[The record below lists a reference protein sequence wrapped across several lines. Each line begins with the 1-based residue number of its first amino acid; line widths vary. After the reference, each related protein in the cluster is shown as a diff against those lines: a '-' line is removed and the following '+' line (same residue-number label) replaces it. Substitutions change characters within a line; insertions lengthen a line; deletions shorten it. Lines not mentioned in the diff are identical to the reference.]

1 MAKGG
6 LLKVVTI
13 SSGKGGVGK
22 TNVVAN
28 LAIAL
33 AKIGR
38 RVMLLDA
45 DLGLG
50 NLDVLLGLAPKYNF
64 GHVLRGEKSMDE
76 IIIKGPEG
84 ISIIPAASGLQELTS
99 LTAEQKINL
108 FSQLEGL
115 NDRIDIMMIDTAAG
129 ISQNVLFFNLVASEM
144 IVLAS
149 PEPTSIVDAYALI
162 KVMYQKH
169 GEKRFRLLVNQ
180 ARDNK
185 EGLEVYKNVSAVAE
199 KFLNISIDYM
209 GYIPYDENVRR
220 AVRQQK
226 PVIELYPS
234 SKASVSF
241 KKLAEVIDGFPPAH
255 EQDNLQLFM
264 KGGSVVNM
272 ERKPA

>member
-1 MAKGG
+1 MSNRG
-6 LLKVVTI
+6 LLKVIAV

-33 AKIGR
+33 AKIGKK
-38 RVMLLDA
+38 VIILDA

-64 GHVLRGEKSMDE
+64 SHVLSGEKTMDE

-84 ISIIPAASGLQELTS
+84 ISIIPAASGLQELTT
-99 LTAEQKINL
+99 LTTEQKINL

-115 NDRIDIMMIDTAAG
+115 NERIDVMLIDTAAG
-129 ISQNVLFFNLVASEM
+129 ISQNVLFFNIVSSEM
-144 IVLAS
+144 VVLAS

-162 KVMYQKH
+162 KVLHQKH
-169 GEKRFRLLVNQ
+169 GEKNFRLLVNQ
-180 ARDNK
+180 AKDNR
-185 EGLEVYKNVSAVAE
+185 EGLEVYKNVSMVAD

-209 GYIPYDENVRR
+209 GYIPYDENVRKSVR
-220 AVRQQK
+220 AQK
-226 PVIELYPS
+226 AVIELYPT

-241 KKLAEVIDGFPPAH
+241 KKMAEVIDAFPPAR
-255 EQDNLQLFM
+255 EQDNLQLLM
-264 KGGSVVNM
+264 KGGSALKM

>member
-38 RVMLLDA
+38 KVLILDA

-64 GHVLRGEKSMDE
+64 SHVLTGEKTMDE

-84 ISIIPAASGLQELTS
+84 ISIIPAASGLQELTA
-99 LTAEQKINL
+99 LTTEQKINL
-108 FSQLEGL
+108 FNLLEGL
-115 NDRIDIMMIDTAAG
+115 NEKIDIMLIDTAAG

-162 KVMYQKH
+162 KVLHQKH
-169 GEKRFRLLVNQ
+169 GEKKFRLLVNQ
-180 ARDNK
+180 AKDNK
-185 EGLEVYKNVSAVAE
+185 EGLNVYRNVSMVAD
-199 KFLNISIDYM
+199 KFLNISIDYL
-209 GYIPYDENVRR
+209 GYIPYDENIRK
-220 AVRQQK
+220 AVRAQK
-226 PVIELYPS
+226 PVIELFPT

-241 KKLAEVIDGFPPAH
+241 KKIAEVIDAFPPAK
-255 EQDNLQLFM
+255 EQDNLQLLM
-264 KGGSVVNM
+264 KGDNVVNM
-272 ERKPA
+272 ERTPV